1 MPRPPELDPRI
12 PLDRPFRVS
21 DAVRDGIPR
30 QRLRSSRLAT
40 PFRGVRTATPPRSL
54 ADTCRA
60 LAERLGPDVA
70 FSHTTALDLLG
81 VERPWTL
88 ENDDAIH
95 VVTTRQQDRPR
106 YDGVVAHRS
115 RQTFLEVVQID
126 GLAVTTAAQTFV
138 HVGVGL
144 RRPDDIVVLG
154 DAMMRRERAL
164 TTVTRMEDLARRT
177 HKVKGITQVRDQIP
191 RMRPGTDSSPE
202 TVTRLGLVAA
212 GLPCPLVNEVVTDPA
227 GRYVKRVD
235 LMYPGA
241 RIAIEYDGDQH
252 RTDKAQWRE
261 DIRARR
267 RLEEL
272 GWIVIVVVGDDLQDP
287 GRVVGRVRSALR
299 GR

>member
-1 MPRPPELDPRI
+1 MPPPPLDPRI

-21 DAVRDGIPR
+21 DAVRHGVPR
-30 QRLRSSRLAT
+30 HRLRSSRLAT
-40 PFRGVRTATPPRSL
+40 PFRGVRSAALPESL

-88 ENDDAIH
+88 EHDDAIH
-95 VVTTRQQDRPR
+95 VVTGRQQDRPR

-115 RQTFLEVVQID
+115 RQSFLEVVEHD
-126 GLAVTTAAQTFV
+126 GLLVTTAAQTFV

-144 RRPDDIVVLG
+144 RRPDDVVVLG
-154 DAMMRRERAL
+154 DAMMRRQHSL
-164 TTVTRMEDLARRT
+164 TTVAGLTDLAERT
-177 HKVKGITQVRDQIP
+177 RKVKGITQVREQIS

-202 TVTRLGLVAA
+202 TVTRLGLVAG
-212 GLPCPLVNEVVTDPA
+212 GLPCPRVNEVVTDPE

-235 LMYPGA
+235 LVYPA
-241 RIAIEYDGDQH
+241 ERIAIEYDGDQH
-252 RTDKAQWRE
+252 RTDRAQWRE
-261 DIRARR
+261 DVRARR

-272 GWIVIVVVGDDLQDP
+272 GWIVIVVVGDDLRDLRP
-287 GRVVGRVRSALR
+287 VVARVRAALR
-299 GR
+299 RH